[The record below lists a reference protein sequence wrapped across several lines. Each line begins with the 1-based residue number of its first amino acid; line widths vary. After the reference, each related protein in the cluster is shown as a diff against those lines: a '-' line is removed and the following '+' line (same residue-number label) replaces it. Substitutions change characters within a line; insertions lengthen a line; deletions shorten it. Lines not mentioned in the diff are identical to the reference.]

1 MEVEGPDSVD
11 AIDEMPDAKR
21 RKLSSE
27 ADMDLDSMKVG
38 SLLGVLT
45 QLVLHVFFHVHCI
58 W

>member
-38 SLLGVLT
+38 SFKGVLT
-45 QLVLHVFFHVHCI
+45 QLVVYYLLMFTV
-58 W
+58 